1 MRKPHNDSVSTPKTT
16 NARSPRAQSRGE
28 EAVRDAQGTQSVST
42 SLDTNGGEEGRVGK
56 GKHVPERKCILSG
69 KHDARD
75 TLIRLAIGPEG
86 QVAPDVRAKA
96 PGRGAWIGVTKA
108 ELVEAQA
115 KGKLKGALARAFK
128 GATLTIPETLADAI
142 EAQLERATLDRL
154 GLEARAGHLI
164 SGAEKIDAAARSGQV
179 HLLLHAR
186 DAGED
191 GRKKR
196 DQSWRVGQDAEGTG
210 LAGTILPVDRGPL
223 SMALGRDNAVHIA
236 ITDRAAATRI
246 LSALTRWQFYTGC
259 DTGAL
264 ANNLTDSGKS
274 AASAISD

>member
-1 MRKPHNDSVSTPKTT
+1 MRKPPNESVGPTDITKRPEAEKSE
-16 NARSPRAQSRGE
+16 AGSRGDHASE
-28 EAVRDAQGTQSVST
+28 R
-42 SLDTNGGEEGRVGK
+42 
-56 GKHVPERKCILSG
+56 HVPERKCILSG

-75 TLIRLAIGPEG
+75 ILIRLAIGPEG

-96 PGRGAWIGVTKA
+96 PGRGAWISVTKA
-108 ELVEAQA
+108 ELAEAQA

-128 GATLTIPETLADAI
+128 GAALTIPDSLADDI
-142 EAQLERATLDRL
+142 ETQLERLTLDRL
-154 GLEARAGHLI
+154 GLEARAGNLI
-164 SGAEKIDAAARSGQV
+164 SGAEKIDSAARSGQV
-179 HLLLHAR
+179 ALLLHAS

-236 ITDRAAATRI
+236 ITDRGAATRI
-246 LSALTRWQFYTGC
+246 LSALSRWRYYTGC
-259 DTGAL
+259 DTGAQ
-264 ANNLTDSGKS
+264 ADSGKN